1 MANISIHGRVIDERG
16 AGIAGLTVRAL
27 DFDPFFSEDDVL
39 GVGKTEGD
47 GTFLISY
54 SPDAYRTWKVDRNPD
69 LVAQIFGPRQAQTTH
84 RQQFGD
90 FRKVPVNAFPRQD
103 LVTDDDCPET
113 HAHSLLGFL

>member
-69 LVAQIFGPRQAQTTH
+69 LVAQIFGPI
-84 RQQFGD
+84 
-90 FRKVPVNAFPRQD
+90 
-103 LVTDDDCPET
+103 
-113 HAHSLLGFL
+113 HA

>member
-16 AGIAGLTVRAL
+16 VGIAGLTVRAL

-54 SPDAYRTWKVDRNPD
+54 SPDAYRTWKVDRGQAD
-69 LVAQIFGPRQAQTTH
+69 VVEAGRQIPS
-84 RQQFGD
+84 QQFQE
-90 FRKVPVNAFPRQD
+90 RAR
-103 LVTDDDCPET
+103 
-113 HAHSLLGFL
+113 FLHVSPDGIEVG